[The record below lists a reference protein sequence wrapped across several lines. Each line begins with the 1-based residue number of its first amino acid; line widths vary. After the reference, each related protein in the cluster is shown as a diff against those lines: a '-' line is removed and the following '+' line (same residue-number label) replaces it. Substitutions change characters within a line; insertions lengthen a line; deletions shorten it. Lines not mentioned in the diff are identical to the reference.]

1 MVMKTYL
8 LETLNRYKRFSESL
22 DAKAVLSNKA
32 WVVFNDEGEKQVYIF
47 QEDGTV
53 LITTNGIGSVK
64 TWKYIPA
71 NKSILIKG
79 DGNRFVMLRTAFVG
93 ENILAF
99 QLDGTDRYAF
109 MIDENN
115 KALFAP
121 KTLEELNTYLVDKLD
136 TEKQKQIEQ
145 QNKDNELAEKAK
157 QEANRERAEK
167 IKAEIQIKYQDS
179 KMTKA
184 IFFGVLGVLLY
195 VLAAAAVCSELR
207 DWLGC
212 VLSLIFAITSTCFCI
227 YYSNQGEHA
236 FEQKIKEYKENN
248 PNDPCIVYL

>member
-8 LETLNRYKRFSESL
+8 FETLNRYKRFSESL

-32 WVVFNDEGEKQVYIF
+32 WIVFNDEGEKQVYIF

-71 NKSILIKG
+71 NKSILING
-79 DGNRFVMLRTAFVG
+79 DGNRFVMLRAAFVD

-121 KTLEELNTYLVDKLD
+121 KTLEELDMYLEDKLD
-136 TEKQKQIEQ
+136 KEKQKQIEQ

-157 QEANRERAEK
+157 QKADREMAEK
-167 IKAEIQIKYQDS
+167 IKREIEMKYLDS
-179 KMTKA
+179 KMKKGM
-184 IFFGVLGVLLY
+184 FFVVLAGVFY
-195 VLAAAAVCSELR
+195 ALAAAFSV
-207 DWLGC
+207 LGGS
-212 VLSLIFAITSTCFCI
+212 VWVGSLLFAIIFTYFGVCF
-227 YYSNQGEHA
+227 YKRGMNT
-236 FEQKIKEYKENN
+236 FKQKIKEYKDNN
-248 PNDPCIVYL
+248 PNDPCIAYL

>member
-8 LETLNRYKRFSESL
+8 FETLNRYKRFSESL

-32 WVVFNDEGEKQVYIF
+32 WIVFNDEGEKQVYIF

-79 DGNRFVMLRTAFVG
+79 DGNRFVMLRAAFVD

-121 KTLEELNTYLVDKLD
+121 KTLEELNIYLVDKLD
-136 TEKQKQIEQ
+136 KEKQKQIEQ
-145 QNKDNELAEKAK
+145 QNKDNELAEKSK
-157 QEANRERAEK
+157 QEANRKRAEK
-167 IKAEIQIKYQDS
+167 IKAEIQIKYQDP

-184 IFFGVLGVLLY
+184 RFFGVLGFLLY
-195 VLAAAAVCSELR
+195 VLAAASSGLR

-212 VLSLIFAITSTCFCI
+212 VLSLIFAIASTCFSI
-227 YYSNQGEHA
+227 YYYKQGEHA
-236 FEQKIKEYKENN
+236 FEEKLKEYKENN
-248 PNDPCIVYL
+248 PDDPCIAYL

>member
-1 MVMKTYL
+1 MFMKTYL
-8 LETLNRYKRFSESL
+8 FETLNRYKRFSESL

-71 NKSILIKG
+71 NKSILING
-79 DGNRFVMLRTAFVG
+79 EDNSFVMLRTAFVD

-136 TEKQKQIEQ
+136 TEKQKQIEHRIKTKSLLKKL
-145 QNKDNELAEKAK
+145 NKKQIAK
-157 QEANRERAEK
+157 GQRK
-167 IKAEIQIKYQDS
+167 
-179 KMTKA
+179 
-184 IFFGVLGVLLY
+184 
-195 VLAAAAVCSELR
+195 
-207 DWLGC
+207 
-212 VLSLIFAITSTCFCI
+212 
-227 YYSNQGEHA
+227 
-236 FEQKIKEYKENN
+236 
-248 PNDPCIVYL
+248 

>member
-32 WVVFNDEGEKQVYIF
+32 WIVFNDEGEKQVYIF

-79 DGNRFVMLRTAFVG
+79 DGNCFVMLRTAFVD

-167 IKAEIQIKYQDS
+167 IMAEIQIKYQDS

-184 IFFGVLGVLLY
+184 RIFGVLGFLLY
-195 VLAAAAVCSELR
+195 VLAAASSELR

-212 VLSLIFAITSTCFCI
+212 VLSLIFAIASTCFSI
-227 YYSNQGEHA
+227 YYYKQGEHV
-236 FEQKIKEYKENN
+236 FEQKIKEYKDNN
-248 PNDPCIVYL
+248 PNNPCVAYL

>member
-32 WVVFNDEGEKQVYIF
+32 WIVFNDEGEKQVYIF

-71 NKSILIKG
+71 NKSILING
-79 DGNRFVMLRTAFVG
+79 DGNRFVMLRTAFVD

-121 KTLEELNTYLVDKLD
+121 KTLEELNIYLVDKLD
-136 TEKQKQIEQ
+136 KEKQKRIEQ
-145 QNKDNELAEKAK
+145 QNKENEFAEKAK
-157 QEANRERAEK
+157 QKVDREKAEK
-167 IKAEIQIKYQDS
+167 IRREIEMKYLDS
-179 KMTKA
+179 KMKKGMFFVVLAGVFYILTIALLPELGGPVWVGSLLFA
-184 IFFGVLGVLLY
+184 IIFTYFGV
-195 VLAAAAVCSELR
+195 
-207 DWLGC
+207 
-212 VLSLIFAITSTCFCI
+212 CF
-227 YYSNQGEHA
+227 YKRGMNT
-236 FEQKIKEYKENN
+236 FKQKIKEYKDNN
-248 PNDPCIVYL
+248 PDDPCIAYL

>member
-1 MVMKTYL
+1 MKTYL
-8 LETLNRYKRFSESL
+8 FETLNRYKRFSESL

-71 NKSILIKG
+71 NKSILING
-79 DGNRFVMLRTAFVG
+79 DGNRFVMLRTAFVD

-121 KTLEELNTYLVDKLD
+121 KTLEELNIYLVDKLD
-136 TEKQKQIEQ
+136 KEKQKRIEQ
-145 QNKDNELAEKAK
+145 QNKENEFAEKAK
-157 QEANRERAEK
+157 QKVDREKAEK
-167 IKAEIQIKYQDS
+167 IRREIEMKYLDS
-179 KMTKA
+179 KMKKGMFFVVLAGVFYILTIALLPELGGPVWVGSLLFA
-184 IFFGVLGVLLY
+184 IIFTYFGV
-195 VLAAAAVCSELR
+195 
-207 DWLGC
+207 
-212 VLSLIFAITSTCFCI
+212 CF
-227 YYSNQGEHA
+227 YKRGMNT
-236 FEQKIKEYKENN
+236 FKQKIKEYKDNN
-248 PNDPCIVYL
+248 PDDPCIAYL

>member
-8 LETLNRYKRFSESL
+8 FETLNRYKRFSESL

-32 WVVFNDEGEKQVYIF
+32 WIVFNDEGEKQVYIF

-71 NKSILIKG
+71 NKSILING
-79 DGNRFVMLRTAFVG
+79 EDNSFVMLRTAFVD

-121 KTLEELNTYLVDKLD
+121 KTLEELNIYLVDKLD
-136 TEKQKQIEQ
+136 KEKQKRIEQ
-145 QNKDNELAEKAK
+145 QNKENEFAEKAK
-157 QEANRERAEK
+157 QKVDREKAEK
-167 IKAEIQIKYQDS
+167 IRREIEMKYLDS
-179 KMTKA
+179 KMKKGM
-184 IFFGVLGVLLY
+184 FFV
-195 VLAAAAVCSELR
+195 VLAAVFYALAAAFSV
-207 DWLGC
+207 LGGS
-212 VLSLIFAITSTCFCI
+212 VWVGSLLFAIIFTYFGVCF
-227 YYSNQGEHA
+227 YKRDMNT
-236 FEQKIKEYKENN
+236 FKQKIKEYKDNN
-248 PNDPCIVYL
+248 PDDPCIAYL

>member
-8 LETLNRYKRFSESL
+8 FETLNRYKRFSESL

-32 WVVFNDEGEKQVYIF
+32 WIVFNDEGEKQVYIF

-71 NKSILIKG
+71 NKSILING
-79 DGNRFVMLRTAFVG
+79 DGNRFVMLRTAFVD

-157 QEANRERAEK
+157 QETNRERAEK
-167 IKAEIQIKYQDS
+167 IMAEIQIKYQDS
-179 KMTKA
+179 KETKA
-184 IFFGVLGVLLY
+184 GIFGVLGFFLY
-195 VLAAAAVCSELR
+195 VLAAASSGLR

-212 VLSLIFAITSTCFCI
+212 VLSLIFAIASTCFSI

-248 PNDPCIVYL
+248 PDDPCIVYL

>member
-8 LETLNRYKRFSESL
+8 FETLNRYKRFSESL

-32 WVVFNDEGEKQVYIF
+32 WIVFNDEGEKQVYIF

-53 LITTNGIGSVK
+53 LITTNEIGSVK

-71 NKSILIKG
+71 NKSILING
-79 DGNRFVMLRTAFVG
+79 DGNRFVMLRTAFVD

-121 KTLEELNTYLVDKLD
+121 KTLEELNIYLVDKLD
-136 TEKQKQIEQ
+136 KEKQILIEQ
-145 QNKDNELAEKAK
+145 QNKENEFAEKAK
-157 QEANRERAEK
+157 QEADHKKAEK
-167 IKAEIQIKYQDS
+167 IKREIEMNYLEP
-179 KMTKA
+179 KMKRGM
-184 IFFGVLGVLLY
+184 FFV
-195 VLAAAAVCSELR
+195 VLAGVFYILTIALLPELGGPV
-207 DWLGC
+207 WVG
-212 VLSLIFAITSTCFCI
+212 SLLFAIIFT
-227 YYSNQGEHA
+227 YLWVYSYKQGMNT
-236 FEQKIKEYKENN
+236 FKQKIKEYKENN
-248 PNDPCIVYL
+248 PDDPCIVYL

>member
-8 LETLNRYKRFSESL
+8 FETLNRYKRFSESL

-32 WVVFNDEGEKQVYIF
+32 WIVFNDEGEKQVYIF

-71 NKSILIKG
+71 NKSILING
-79 DGNRFVMLRTAFVG
+79 DGNRFVMLRTAFVD

-121 KTLEELNTYLVDKLD
+121 KTLEELNIYLVDKLD
-136 TEKQKQIEQ
+136 KEKQILIEQ
-145 QNKDNELAEKAK
+145 QNKENEFAEKAK
-157 QEANRERAEK
+157 QEADREKAEK
-167 IKAEIQIKYQDS
+167 IKREIEMKYLDPKMIKG
-179 KMTKA
+179 ML
-184 IFFGVLGVLLY
+184 FV
-195 VLAAAAVCSELR
+195 VLAAAFYALAAVISA
-207 DWLGC
+207 LGSWVWG
-212 VLSLIFAITSTCFCI
+212 VLLLFAIIFTYLWI
-227 YYSNQGEHA
+227 YFYRKGMNV
-236 FEQKIKEYKENN
+236 FKQKIKEYKENN

>member
-1 MVMKTYL
+1 M
-8 LETLNRYKRFSESL
+8 
-22 DAKAVLSNKA
+22 
-32 WVVFNDEGEKQVYIF
+32 YIF

-71 NKSILIKG
+71 NKSILING
-79 DGNRFVMLRTAFVG
+79 DGNRFVMLRAAFVD

-121 KTLEELNTYLVDKLD
+121 KTLEELNMYLEDKLD
-136 TEKQKQIEQ
+136 KEKQKQIEQ

-157 QEANRERAEK
+157 QKANRERAEK
-167 IKAEIQIKYQDS
+167 IMAEIQIKYQDS

-184 IFFGVLGVLLY
+184 GIFGVLGFLLY
-195 VLAAAAVCSELR
+195 VLAAASSGLR

-212 VLSLIFAITSTCFCI
+212 VLSLIFAIASTCFSI
-227 YYSNQGEHA
+227 YYYKQGEHV
-236 FEQKIKEYKENN
+236 FKQKIKEYKENN
-248 PNDPCIVYL
+248 PDDPCIAYL

>member
-22 DAKAVLSNKA
+22 DTKAVLSNKA

-71 NKSILIKG
+71 NKSILING
-79 DGNRFVMLRTAFVG
+79 EDNSFVMLRTAFVD

-136 TEKQKQIEQ
+136 KEKQKQIEQ

-179 KMTKA
+179 KKTKA
-184 IFFGVLGVLLY
+184 IIFGVLGFFLY
-195 VLAAAAVCSELR
+195 VLAAASSGLR

-212 VLSLIFAITSTCFCI
+212 VLSLIFAIASTCFSI

>member
-32 WVVFNDEGEKQVYIF
+32 WIVFNDEGEKQVYIF

-71 NKSILIKG
+71 NKSILING
-79 DGNRFVMLRTAFVG
+79 DGNRFVMLRTAFVD

-121 KTLEELNTYLVDKLD
+121 KTLEELNIYLVDKLD
-136 TEKQKQIEQ
+136 KEKQILIEQ
-145 QNKDNELAEKAK
+145 QNKENEFAEKAK
-157 QEANRERAEK
+157 QEADREKAEK
-167 IKAEIQIKYQDS
+167 IKREIEMKYLDPKMIKG
-179 KMTKA
+179 ML
-184 IFFGVLGVLLY
+184 FVVLAAVFYALAAVISALGSWVWGVLL
-195 VLAAAAVCSELR
+195 L
-207 DWLGC
+207 
-212 VLSLIFAITSTCFCI
+212 FAIIFTYLWI
-227 YYSNQGEHA
+227 YFYRKGMNV
-236 FEQKIKEYKENN
+236 FKQKIKEYKENN
-248 PNDPCIVYL
+248 PDDPCIAYL

>member
-8 LETLNRYKRFSESL
+8 FETLNRYKRFSESL
-22 DAKAVLSNKA
+22 DAKVVLSNKA
-32 WVVFNDEGEKQVYIF
+32 WIVFNDEGEKQVYIF

-79 DGNRFVMLRTAFVG
+79 DGNRFVMLRAAFVD

-167 IKAEIQIKYQDS
+167 IMAEIQIKYQDS

-184 IFFGVLGVLLY
+184 GIFGVLGFLLY
-195 VLAAAAVCSELR
+195 VLAAASSGLR

-212 VLSLIFAITSTCFCI
+212 VLSLIFAIASTCFSI
-227 YYSNQGEHA
+227 YYYKQGEHA
-236 FEQKIKEYKENN
+236 FEQKITEYKENN
-248 PNDPCIVYL
+248 PDDPCIAYL

>member
-8 LETLNRYKRFSESL
+8 FETLNRYKRFSESL

-32 WVVFNDEGEKQVYIF
+32 WIVFNDEGEKQVYIF

-79 DGNRFVMLRTAFVG
+79 DGNRFVMLRTAFVD

-121 KTLEELNTYLVDKLD
+121 KTLEELNVYLVDKLD
-136 TEKQKQIEQ
+136 KEKQILIEQ
-145 QNKDNELAEKAK
+145 QNKENEFAEKAK
-157 QEANRERAEK
+157 QEADHKKAEK
-167 IKAEIQIKYQDS
+167 IRCEIEMKYRDP

-184 IFFGVLGVLLY
+184 IFFGILGVLLY
-195 VLAAAAVCSELR
+195 VLAVAAYSGLR

-212 VLSLIFAITSTCFCI
+212 VLSLIFAIASTCFCI
-227 YYSNQGEHA
+227 YYYKQGEHV

>member
-8 LETLNRYKRFSESL
+8 FETLNRYKRFSESL

-32 WVVFNDEGEKQVYIF
+32 WIVFNDEGEKQVYIF

-71 NKSILIKG
+71 NKSILING
-79 DGNRFVMLRTAFVG
+79 DGNRFVMLRTAFVD

-136 TEKQKQIEQ
+136 KEKQKQIEQ

-179 KMTKA
+179 KKTKA
-184 IFFGVLGVLLY
+184 IIFGVLGFFLY
-195 VLAAAAVCSELR
+195 VLAAASSGLR

-212 VLSLIFAITSTCFCI
+212 VLSLIFAIASTCFSI

>member
-8 LETLNRYKRFSESL
+8 FEALNRYRRFSESL

-32 WVVFNDEGEKQVYIF
+32 WIVFNDEGEKQVYIF

-71 NKSILIKG
+71 NKSILING
-79 DGNRFVMLRTAFVG
+79 EENSFVMLRTAFVD

-121 KTLEELNTYLVDKLD
+121 KTLEELNAYLVDKLD
-136 TEKQKQIEQ
+136 MEKQKQIEQ
-145 QNKDNELAEKAK
+145 QNNDKELAEKAK
-157 QEANRERAEK
+157 QEANREKAEK
-167 IKAEIQIKYQDS
+167 IKAEIQIKYQDH

-184 IFFGVLGVLLY
+184 RFFGVLGVLLY
-195 VLAAAAVCSELR
+195 ALAAVCLGLR
-207 DWLGC
+207 DWLGS
-212 VLSLIFAITSTCFCI
+212 VLSLIFAIASTCFCI
-227 YYSNQGEHA
+227 YYYKQGEHV

-248 PNDPCIVYL
+248 PDDPCIAYL

>member
-1 MVMKTYL
+1 MKTYL
-8 LETLNRYKRFSESL
+8 FETLNRYRRFSESL

-32 WVVFNDEGEKQVYIF
+32 WIVFNDEGEKQVYIF

-71 NKSILIKG
+71 NKSILING
-79 DGNRFVMLRTAFVG
+79 EDNSFVMLRTAFVD

-136 TEKQKQIEQ
+136 KEKQKQIEQ

-179 KMTKA
+179 KKTKA
-184 IFFGVLGVLLY
+184 IIFGVLGFLLY
-195 VLAAAAVCSELR
+195 VLAAASSELR

-212 VLSLIFAITSTCFCI
+212 VLSLIFAIASTCFSI
-227 YYSNQGEHA
+227 YYYKQGEHV
-236 FEQKIKEYKENN
+236 FEQKIKEYKDNN
-248 PNDPCIVYL
+248 PDDPCIVYL

>member
-1 MVMKTYL
+1 MKTYL
-8 LETLNRYKRFSESL
+8 FETLNRYKRFSESL
-22 DAKAVLSNKA
+22 DVKAVLSNKA
-32 WVVFNDEGEKQVYIF
+32 WIVFNDEGEKQVYIF

-79 DGNRFVMLRTAFVG
+79 DGNRFVMLRTAFVD

-121 KTLEELNTYLVDKLD
+121 KTLEELNTYLMDKLD
-136 TEKQKQIEQ
+136 KEKQKRIEQ
-145 QNKDNELAEKAK
+145 QNKENEFAEKVK
-157 QEANRERAEK
+157 QKVDREKAEK
-167 IKAEIQIKYQDS
+167 IRREIEMKYLDP
-179 KMTKA
+179 KMKRGMFIVVLAVVFYILTIALLPELGGQVWVGPLLFA
-184 IFFGVLGVLLY
+184 IIFTYFGV
-195 VLAAAAVCSELR
+195 
-207 DWLGC
+207 
-212 VLSLIFAITSTCFCI
+212 
-227 YYSNQGEHA
+227 YSYKQGMNT
-236 FEQKIKEYKENN
+236 FKQKIKEYKDNN
-248 PNDPCIVYL
+248 PNDPCVAYL

>member
-1 MVMKTYL
+1 MKTYL

-32 WVVFNDEGEKQVYIF
+32 WIVFNDEGEKQVYIF

-71 NKSILIKG
+71 NKSILING
-79 DGNRFVMLRTAFVG
+79 DGNRFVMLRTAFVD

-115 KALFAP
+115 KAFFAP

-136 TEKQKQIEQ
+136 TVKQKQIEQ
-145 QNKDNELAEKAK
+145 QNKENEFAEKAK
-157 QEANRERAEK
+157 QKVDREKAEK
-167 IKAEIQIKYQDS
+167 IRREIEMKYLDS

-184 IFFGVLGVLLY
+184 GIFGVLGFLLY
-195 VLAAAAVCSELR
+195 VLAAAASSELR

-212 VLSLIFAITSTCFCI
+212 VLSLIFAIASTCFSI
-227 YYSNQGEHA
+227 YYYKQGEYV
-236 FEQKIKEYKENN
+236 FEQKIKEYKDNN
-248 PNDPCIVYL
+248 PDDPCIVYL

>member
-32 WVVFNDEGEKQVYIF
+32 WIVFNDEGEKQVYIF

-71 NKSILIKG
+71 NKSILING
-79 DGNRFVMLRTAFVG
+79 EDNSFVMLRTAFVD

-121 KTLEELNTYLVDKLD
+121 KTLEELNIYLVDKLD
-136 TEKQKQIEQ
+136 KEKQKRIEQ
-145 QNKDNELAEKAK
+145 QNKENEFAEKAK
-157 QEANRERAEK
+157 QKVDREKAEK
-167 IKAEIQIKYQDS
+167 IRREIEMKYLDS
-179 KMTKA
+179 KMKKGM
-184 IFFGVLGVLLY
+184 FFV
-195 VLAAAAVCSELR
+195 VLAAVFYALAAAFSV
-207 DWLGC
+207 LGGS
-212 VLSLIFAITSTCFCI
+212 VWVGSLLFAIIFTYFGVCF
-227 YYSNQGEHA
+227 YKRGMNT
-236 FEQKIKEYKENN
+236 FKQKIKEYKDNN
-248 PNDPCIVYL
+248 PDDPCIAYL

>member
-8 LETLNRYKRFSESL
+8 FETLNRYKRFSESL

-71 NKSILIKG
+71 NKSILING
-79 DGNRFVMLRTAFVG
+79 DGNRFVMLRTAFVD

-121 KTLEELNTYLVDKLD
+121 KTLEELNIYLVDKLD
-136 TEKQKQIEQ
+136 KEKQKRIEQ
-145 QNKDNELAEKAK
+145 QNKENEFAEKAK
-157 QEANRERAEK
+157 QKVDREKAEK
-167 IKAEIQIKYQDS
+167 IRREIEMKYLDS
-179 KMTKA
+179 KMKKGMFFVVLAGVFYILTIALLPELGGPVWVGSLLFA
-184 IFFGVLGVLLY
+184 IIFTYFGV
-195 VLAAAAVCSELR
+195 
-207 DWLGC
+207 
-212 VLSLIFAITSTCFCI
+212 CF
-227 YYSNQGEHA
+227 YKRGMNT
-236 FEQKIKEYKENN
+236 FKQKIKEYKDNN
-248 PNDPCIVYL
+248 PDDPCIAYL

>member
-8 LETLNRYKRFSESL
+8 FETLNRYKRFSESL
-22 DAKAVLSNKA
+22 DAKTVLSNKA

-71 NKSILIKG
+71 NKSILING
-79 DGNRFVMLRTAFVG
+79 DGNRFVMLRTAFVD

-136 TEKQKQIEQ
+136 KEKQKQIEQ

-179 KMTKA
+179 KKTKA
-184 IFFGVLGVLLY
+184 IIFGVLGFFLY
-195 VLAAAAVCSELR
+195 VLAAASSGLR

-212 VLSLIFAITSTCFCI
+212 VLSLIFAIASTCFSI

>member
-8 LETLNRYKRFSESL
+8 FETLNRYKRFSESL

-32 WVVFNDEGEKQVYIF
+32 WIVFNDEGEKQVYIF

-79 DGNRFVMLRTAFVG
+79 DGNRFVMLRTAFVD

-145 QNKDNELAEKAK
+145 QNKENELAEKAK
-157 QEANRERAEK
+157 QKADREKAEK
-167 IKAEIQIKYQDS
+167 IRREIEMKYLDP
-179 KMTKA
+179 KMKRSM
-184 IFFGVLGVLLY
+184 FFV
-195 VLAAAAVCSELR
+195 VLAGVFYILTIALLPELGGPV
-207 DWLGC
+207 WVG
-212 VLSLIFAITSTCFCI
+212 SLLFAIIFT
-227 YYSNQGEHA
+227 YLWVYSYKQGMNT
-236 FEQKIKEYKENN
+236 FKQKIKEYKDNN
-248 PNDPCIVYL
+248 PDDPCVAYL

>member
-8 LETLNRYKRFSESL
+8 FETLNRYKRFSESL
-22 DAKAVLSNKA
+22 DAKVVLSNKA
-32 WVVFNDEGEKQVYIF
+32 WIVFNDEGEKQVYIF

-71 NKSILIKG
+71 NRSILING
-79 DGNRFVMLRTAFVG
+79 DGNRFVMLRTAFVD

-157 QEANRERAEK
+157 QEANCEKAEK
-167 IKAEIQIKYQDS
+167 IRREIEIKYLDP
-179 KMTKA
+179 KMKRCL
-184 IFFGVLGVLLY
+184 FFV
-195 VLAAAAVCSELR
+195 VLAAVFYLLAMATADSELGGSV
-207 DWLGC
+207 WVG
-212 VLSLIFAITSTCFCI
+212 SLLFAIIFT
-227 YYSNQGEHA
+227 YLGVYSYKQGMNT
-236 FEQKIKEYKENN
+236 FKQKIKEYKDNN
-248 PNDPCIVYL
+248 PNDPCVAYL

>member
-8 LETLNRYKRFSESL
+8 FETLNRYKRFSESL

-32 WVVFNDEGEKQVYIF
+32 WIVFNDEGEKQVYIF

-79 DGNRFVMLRTAFVG
+79 DGNRFVMLRTAFVD

-136 TEKQKQIEQ
+136 KEKQKQIEQ

-179 KMTKA
+179 KKTKA
-184 IFFGVLGVLLY
+184 IIFGVLGFFLY
-195 VLAAAAVCSELR
+195 VLAAASSGLR

-212 VLSLIFAITSTCFCI
+212 VLSLIFAIASTCFSI
-227 YYSNQGEHA
+227 YYYKQGEHV
-236 FEQKIKEYKENN
+236 FEQKIKEYKDNN
-248 PNDPCIVYL
+248 PDDPCVAYL

>member
-1 MVMKTYL
+1 MKTYL
-8 LETLNRYKRFSESL
+8 FETLNRYKRFSESL

-32 WVVFNDEGEKQVYIF
+32 WIVFNDEGEKQVYIF

-71 NKSILIKG
+71 NKTILIKG
-79 DGNRFVMLRTAFVG
+79 DGNRFVMLRTAFVD

-121 KTLEELNTYLVDKLD
+121 KTLEELNMYLEDKLD
-136 TEKQKQIEQ
+136 KEKQKQIEQ
-145 QNKDNELAEKAK
+145 QNKDKKFAEKAK
-157 QEANRERAEK
+157 QEADHKKAEK
-167 IKAEIQIKYQDS
+167 IKCEIEMKYLDP
-179 KMTKA
+179 KMKRGMFFVVLASVFYILTIALLPEFGGPVWVGSLLFA
-184 IFFGVLGVLLY
+184 IIFTYFGV
-195 VLAAAAVCSELR
+195 
-207 DWLGC
+207 
-212 VLSLIFAITSTCFCI
+212 
-227 YYSNQGEHA
+227 YSYKQGMNT
-236 FEQKIKEYKENN
+236 FKQKIKEYKDNN
-248 PNDPCIVYL
+248 PNNPCVAYL

>member
-32 WVVFNDEGEKQVYIF
+32 WIVFNDEGEKQVYIF

-71 NKSILIKG
+71 NKSILING
-79 DGNRFVMLRTAFVG
+79 DGNRFVMLRTAFVD

-136 TEKQKQIEQ
+136 KEKQKQIEQ

-157 QEANRERAEK
+157 QEANRKRAEK

-179 KMTKA
+179 KKTKA
-184 IFFGVLGVLLY
+184 IIFGVLGFFLY
-195 VLAAAAVCSELR
+195 VLAAASSGLR

-212 VLSLIFAITSTCFCI
+212 VLSLIFAIASTCFSI

>member
-1 MVMKTYL
+1 MKTYL
-8 LETLNRYKRFSESL
+8 FETLNRYKRFSESL

-32 WVVFNDEGEKQVYIF
+32 WIVFNDEGEKQVYIF

-71 NKSILIKG
+71 NKSILING
-79 DGNRFVMLRTAFVG
+79 DGNRFVMLRTAFVD

-115 KALFAP
+115 KAFFAP

-136 TEKQKQIEQ
+136 TVKQKQIEQ
-145 QNKDNELAEKAK
+145 QNKENELAEKVK

-167 IKAEIQIKYQDS
+167 IMAEIQIKYQDS

-184 IFFGVLGVLLY
+184 GIFGVLGFLLY
-195 VLAAAAVCSELR
+195 VLAAASSELR

-212 VLSLIFAITSTCFCI
+212 VLSLIFAIASTCFSI
-227 YYSNQGEHA
+227 YYYKQGEHV
-236 FEQKIKEYKENN
+236 FEQKIKEYKDNN
-248 PNDPCIVYL
+248 PDDPCVAYL

>member
-32 WVVFNDEGEKQVYIF
+32 WIVFNDEGEKQVYIF

-71 NKSILIKG
+71 NKSILING
-79 DGNRFVMLRTAFVG
+79 DGNRFVMLRTAFVD

-115 KALFAP
+115 KAFFAP

-136 TEKQKQIEQ
+136 TVKQKQIEQ
-145 QNKDNELAEKAK
+145 QNKENELAEKVK

-167 IKAEIQIKYQDS
+167 IMAEIQIKYQDS

-184 IFFGVLGVLLY
+184 GIFGVLGFLLY
-195 VLAAAAVCSELR
+195 VLAAASSELR

-212 VLSLIFAITSTCFCI
+212 VLSLIFAIASTCFSI
-227 YYSNQGEHA
+227 YYYKQGEHV
-236 FEQKIKEYKENN
+236 FEQKIKEYKDNN
-248 PNDPCIVYL
+248 PDDPCIVYL

>member
-8 LETLNRYKRFSESL
+8 LETLNRYKKFSESL

-71 NKSILIKG
+71 NKSILING
-79 DGNRFVMLRTAFVG
+79 DGNRFVMLRTAFVDK
-93 ENILAF
+93 NILAF

-121 KTLEELNTYLVDKLD
+121 KTLEELNVYLVDKLD
-136 TEKQKQIEQ
+136 KEKQILIEQ
-145 QNKDNELAEKAK
+145 QNKENEFAEKAK
-157 QEANRERAEK
+157 QEADREKAEK
-167 IKAEIQIKYQDS
+167 IKREIEMKYLDPKMIKG
-179 KMTKA
+179 ML
-184 IFFGVLGVLLY
+184 FVVLAAVFYALAAVISALGSWVWGVLL
-195 VLAAAAVCSELR
+195 L
-207 DWLGC
+207 
-212 VLSLIFAITSTCFCI
+212 FAIIFTYFGVCF
-227 YYSNQGEHA
+227 YKRGMNT
-236 FEQKIKEYKENN
+236 FKQKIKEYKDNN
-248 PNDPCIVYL
+248 PDDPCIVYL

>member
-8 LETLNRYKRFSESL
+8 FETLNRYKRFSESL

-32 WVVFNDEGEKQVYIF
+32 WIVFNDEGEKQVYIF

-71 NKSILIKG
+71 NKSILING
-79 DGNRFVMLRTAFVG
+79 EDNSFVMLRTAFVD

-179 KMTKA
+179 KKTKA
-184 IFFGVLGVLLY
+184 IIFGVLGFFLY
-195 VLAAAAVCSELR
+195 VLAAASSGLR
-207 DWLGC
+207 DWLGY
-212 VLSLIFAITSTCFCI
+212 VLSLIFAIASTCFSI

>member
-32 WVVFNDEGEKQVYIF
+32 WIVFNDEGEKQVYIF

-71 NKSILIKG
+71 NKSILING
-79 DGNRFVMLRTAFVG
+79 EDNSFVMLRTAFVD

-136 TEKQKQIEQ
+136 KEKQKQIEQ

-179 KMTKA
+179 KKTKA
-184 IFFGVLGVLLY
+184 IIFGVLGFFLY
-195 VLAAAAVCSELR
+195 VLAAASSGLR

-212 VLSLIFAITSTCFCI
+212 VLSLIFAIASTCFSI

-236 FEQKIKEYKENN
+236 FEQKIKEYKDDN
-248 PNDPCIVYL
+248 PDDPCVAYL

>member
-8 LETLNRYKRFSESL
+8 FETLNRYKRFSESL

-32 WVVFNDEGEKQVYIF
+32 WIVFNDEGEKQVYIF

-79 DGNRFVMLRTAFVG
+79 DGNRFVMLRAAFVD

-167 IKAEIQIKYQDS
+167 IMAEIQIKYQDS

-184 IFFGVLGVLLY
+184 GIFGVLGFLLY
-195 VLAAAAVCSELR
+195 VLAAASSGLR

-212 VLSLIFAITSTCFCI
+212 VLSFIFAIASTCFSI
-227 YYSNQGEHA
+227 YYYKQGEHV
-236 FEQKIKEYKENN
+236 FEQKIKEYKDNN
-248 PNDPCIVYL
+248 PDDPCIAYL

>member
-8 LETLNRYKRFSESL
+8 LETFNRYKRFSESL

-71 NKSILIKG
+71 NKSILING
-79 DGNRFVMLRTAFVG
+79 EDNSFVMLRTAFVD

-136 TEKQKQIEQ
+136 KEKQKQIEQ

-179 KMTKA
+179 KKTKA
-184 IFFGVLGVLLY
+184 IIFGVLGFFLY
-195 VLAAAAVCSELR
+195 VLAAASSGLR

-212 VLSLIFAITSTCFCI
+212 VLSLIFAIASTCFSI

>member
-8 LETLNRYKRFSESL
+8 LETLNRYKKFSESL

-71 NKSILIKG
+71 NKSILING
-79 DGNRFVMLRTAFVG
+79 DGNRFVMLRTAFVD

-121 KTLEELNTYLVDKLD
+121 KTLEELNIYLVDKLD

-167 IKAEIQIKYQDS
+167 IMAEIQIKYQDS
-179 KMTKA
+179 KKTKA
-184 IFFGVLGVLLY
+184 GIFGVLVFFLY
-195 VLAAAAVCSELR
+195 VLAAASSGLR

-212 VLSLIFAITSTCFCI
+212 VLSLIFAIASTCFSI

-248 PNDPCIVYL
+248 PNDPCVAYL